1 MSNLK
6 GRKSKTNYL
15 SQILVIALMLFVL
28 GLFAN
33 IIYHSY
39 VLSNTLKSMQ
49 YLRIELK
56 NDANIAEITT
66 NLSKNKIIKKVE
78 FISKEFE
85 LLYNMSSY
93 YLNNEN
99 ISKLYHQLVEVNL
112 KLWEIEDELRVIES
126 TKDFNTT
133 FIELARQVYHTND
146 ERFSL
151 KNKINELT
159 NSEVREQKD
168 YVNYR

>member
-1 MSNLK
+1 MISIPVSVGELLDK
-6 GRKSKTNYL
+6 L
-15 SQILVIALMLFVL
+15 SILHVKKIKIF
-28 GLFAN
+28 N
-33 IIYHSY
+33 EEK
-39 VLSNTLKSMQ
+39 LS
-49 YLRIELK
+49 
-56 NDANIAEITT
+56 
-66 NLSKNKIIKKVE
+66 
-78 FISKEFE
+78 FINKEFE

-112 KLWEIEDELRVIES
+112 KLWEIEDELRVIEL
-126 TKDFNTT
+126 TKDFNST
-133 FIELARQVYHTND
+133 FTELARQVYYTND

-168 YVNYR
+168 YIEYK